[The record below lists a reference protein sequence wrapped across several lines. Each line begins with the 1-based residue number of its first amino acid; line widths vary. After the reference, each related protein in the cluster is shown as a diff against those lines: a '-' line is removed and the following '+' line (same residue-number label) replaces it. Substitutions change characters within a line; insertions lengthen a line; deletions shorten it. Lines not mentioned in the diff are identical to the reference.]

1 MSDHGEEEQV
11 QDIDEQAGGAE
22 EQDHAEGKEE
32 NEGVEEHPEGGEEK
46 APGEDGEPKEGEE
59 EQKDENAEPKE
70 GEEPPVPVDIPA
82 ESQKLR
88 DIIKDGLSQLS
99 RTADNSSFAFAYLD
113 IKGKEIENFYE
124 VLSGY
129 PHVRYFMVSEN
140 KLKNIDS
147 VASMHSLLS
156 LDASQNEL
164 KTAKFLAQPSCLS
177 HLQTI
182 NLAQNKI
189 KVIEGLVLPR
199 LRRLVLDENEI
210 KSLEHIKGHQSLEY
224 LSVKKNKL
232 KNFKGLENLTR
243 LKELQLSENEIKVW
257 EGLGP
262 LPQLHTLNLQT
273 NQLTVIPEQLPEI
286 PKLRA
291 LVLTEN
297 KLKDAKQVPRLLG
310 YKSLQEL
317 SISANPFEEELGG
330 DARKQII
337 ISLCV
342 SRSPTI
348 HLSRII
354 SKVNDE
360 PFGEEEQTALIEE
373 LVQQAEEERIRK
385 AEEEEER
392 RQKEEEEKRIR
403 EEEERERKEK
413 EEEEARERKAREEEE
428 AREKAEAEKARL
440 EREEAEAK
448 EKAEAPPEDDD
459 GKAAVVEPAGDEGQG
474 GDEDNAEGEEE
485 QQ

>member
-1 MSDHGEEEQV
+1 MGP
-11 QDIDEQAGGAE
+11 
-22 EQDHAEGKEE
+22 
-32 NEGVEEHPEGGEEK
+32 PEG
-46 APGEDGEPKEGEE
+46 
-59 EQKDENAEPKE
+59 
-70 GEEPPVPVDIPA
+70 
-82 ESQKLR
+82 
-88 DIIKDGLSQLS
+88 
-99 RTADNSSFAFAYLD
+99 
-113 IKGKEIENFYE
+113 
-124 VLSGY
+124 
-129 PHVRYFMVSEN
+129 
-140 KLKNIDS
+140 
-147 VASMHSLLS
+147 
-156 LDASQNEL
+156 
-164 KTAKFLAQPSCLS
+164 
-177 HLQTI
+177 
-182 NLAQNKI
+182 
-189 KVIEGLVLPR
+189 
-199 LRRLVLDENEI
+199 
-210 KSLEHIKGHQSLEY
+210 
-224 LSVKKNKL
+224 
-232 KNFKGLENLTR
+232 
-243 LKELQLSENEIKVW
+243 SENEIKVW

-413 EEEEARERKAREEEE
+413 EEEDARERKAREEEE

-459 GKAAVVEPAGDEGQG
+459 GKAAVVEPAGDEGQPRRRRGPERDADPSQRG
-474 GDEDNAEGEEE
+474 GRRPPRRRRRVAVRRQPTARVQSSCTSPDDHVLA
-485 QQ
+485 QLFS